1 MLKTVLIVLG
11 IILVVAAILLFVLY
25 KFGTKMQKKNEAAQ
39 AQMEASKQTTSL
51 LVIDKKRMKLKE
63 SNLPQMVIDQTPKYL
78 RNSKVP
84 LVKVKI
90 GPKIMTLICDEKIY
104 DQIPVKKEVKAVLS
118 GIYIMEV
125 KGLRAGLETKQEKQ
139 GFFKRLRNKAQKAAS
154 K

>member
-1 MLKTVLIVLG
+1 MRIALIVIGIVVLVLIIL
-11 IILVVAAILLFVLY
+11 LVVLY
-25 KFGTKMQKKNEAAQ
+25 IFGSKMQKKNEAAQ
-39 AQMEASKQTTSL
+39 AQMQASAQTTSL

-90 GPKIMTLICDEKIY
+90 GPKIMTLMCDEKVFEL
-104 DQIPVKKEVKAVLS
+104 IPVKKEVKCVLS

-125 KGLRAGLETKQEKQ
+125 KGIRSGLEQKPEKK
-139 GFFKRLRNKAQKAAS
+139 GFFKRLKKNK
-154 K
+154 